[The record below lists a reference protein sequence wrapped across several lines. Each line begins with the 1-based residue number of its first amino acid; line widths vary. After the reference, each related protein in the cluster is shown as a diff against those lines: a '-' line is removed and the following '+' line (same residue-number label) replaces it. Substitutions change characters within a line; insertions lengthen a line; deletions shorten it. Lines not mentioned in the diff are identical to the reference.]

1 MTTMILNIFSIS
13 LKIFSAQ
20 EKKQI
25 KPKITK
31 KALEVQRKKTT
42 KTVEIGIA
50 TIILTSPI
58 VVSSF

>member
-1 MTTMILNIFSIS
+1 MTTMIRNIFSIS

-20 EKKQI
+20 EKKNN
-25 KPKITK
+25 PKITK
-31 KALEVQRKKTT
+31 KTLKVQRKKTT